1 VTEVASCQLPV
12 AREGIGGSHWQLTTN
27 NWQLELDMATKAW
40 VAKQKRREALVK
52 RFADV
57 RRELKKKKDYAGL
70 ANLPRDSSPTRS
82 RNRCQL
88 TGRSRGVL
96 RKFKISRIMLRE
108 LALAGK
114 IPGLKKAS
122 W

>member
-1 VTEVASCQLPV
+1 
-12 AREGIGGSHWQLTTN
+12 
-27 NWQLELDMATKAW
+27 MATKAW
-40 VAKQKRREALVK
+40 ISKQKRRAELVK
-52 RFADV
+52 RYAEV
-57 RRELKKKKDYAGL
+57 RRQLKKEKNYAAL
-70 ANLPRDSSPTRS
+70 AKLPRDASPTRS
-82 RNRCQL
+82 HNRCEL

-96 RKFKISRIMLRE
+96 RKFKVSRIMLRE

>member
-1 VTEVASCQLPV
+1 
-12 AREGIGGSHWQLTTN
+12 
-27 NWQLELDMATKAW
+27 MATKAW
-40 VAKQKRREALVK
+40 VSKQQRREELVK
-52 RFADV
+52 RFAEV
-57 RRELKKKKDYAGL
+57 RRQLKKEKNYAAL
-70 ANLPRDSSPTRS
+70 AKLPRDSSPTRS
-82 RNRCQL
+82 HLRCQL

>member
-1 VTEVASCQLPV
+1 
-12 AREGIGGSHWQLTTN
+12 
-27 NWQLELDMATKAW
+27 MATEAW
-40 VAKQKRREALVK
+40 IVKQKRREALVK
-52 RFADV
+52 QYAEV
-57 RRELKKKKDYAGL
+57 RRQLKKEKNFAGL
-70 ANLPRDSSPTRS
+70 AKLPRDSSPTRS
-82 RNRCQL
+82 HNRCLL

-96 RKFKISRIMLRE
+96 RKFKVSRIMLRE

>member
-1 VTEVASCQLPV
+1 
-12 AREGIGGSHWQLTTN
+12 
-27 NWQLELDMATKAW
+27 MATKAW
-40 VAKQKRREALVK
+40 ISKQKRREALVK
-52 RFADV
+52 KYADV
-57 RRELKKKKDYAGL
+57 RRQLKKQKNYAAL

-82 RNRCQL
+82 HLRCQL
-88 TGRSRGVL
+88 TGRSRGNL

>member
-1 VTEVASCQLPV
+1 
-12 AREGIGGSHWQLTTN
+12 
-27 NWQLELDMATKAW
+27 MATKAW
-40 VAKQKRREALVK
+40 IAKQKRRAALVTK
-52 RFADV
+52 YADI
-57 RRELKKKKDYAGL
+57 RRKLKKEKNFAAL

-82 RNRCQL
+82 HNRCQL
-88 TGRSRGVL
+88 TGRSKGTL

>member
-1 VTEVASCQLPV
+1 
-12 AREGIGGSHWQLTTN
+12 
-27 NWQLELDMATKAW
+27 MATKAW
-40 VAKQKRREALVK
+40 VSKQKRREALSK
-52 RFADV
+52 KYADV
-57 RRELKKKKDYAGL
+57 RRQLKKERNYAAL

-82 RNRCQL
+82 HNRCEL

-96 RKFKISRIMLRE
+96 RKFKVCRIMLRE

>member
-1 VTEVASCQLPV
+1 
-12 AREGIGGSHWQLTTN
+12 
-27 NWQLELDMATKAW
+27 MATKAW
-40 VAKQKRREALVK
+40 IGKQKRRAALVTK
-52 RFADV
+52 YADV
-57 RRELKKKKDYAGL
+57 RRQLKKEKNFAAL
-70 ANLPRDSSPTRS
+70 AKLPRDSSPTRS
-82 RNRCQL
+82 HLRCEL

-96 RKFKISRIMLRE
+96 RKFKVSRIMLRE

>member
-1 VTEVASCQLPV
+1 
-12 AREGIGGSHWQLTTN
+12 
-27 NWQLELDMATKAW
+27 MATKAW
-40 VAKQKRREALVK
+40 VAKQKRRAALVK
-52 RFADV
+52 KFADV
-57 RRELKKKKDYAGL
+57 RRQLKKEKNYAAL

-82 RNRCQL
+82 HNRCQL
-88 TGRSRGVL
+88 TGRSKGTL
-96 RKFKISRIMLRE
+96 RKCKISRIMLRE

>member
-1 VTEVASCQLPV
+1 
-12 AREGIGGSHWQLTTN
+12 
-27 NWQLELDMATKAW
+27 MATLAW
-40 VAKQKRREALVK
+40 IAKQKRREAIVK
-52 RFADV
+52 KYADI
-57 RRELKKKKDYAGL
+57 RRQLKKQKNFAGL
-70 ANLPRDSSPTRS
+70 AKLPRDSSPTRS
-82 RNRCQL
+82 HNRCQL

-96 RKFKISRIMLRE
+96 RKFKVSRIMLRE

>member
-1 VTEVASCQLPV
+1 
-12 AREGIGGSHWQLTTN
+12 
-27 NWQLELDMATKAW
+27 MATKAW
-40 VAKQKRREALVK
+40 VAKQKRRAALVK
-52 RFADV
+52 KYADV
-57 RRELKKKKDYAGL
+57 RRQYKKEKNYAAI

-82 RNRCQL
+82 HNRCEL
-88 TGRSRGVL
+88 TGRSKGTL